1 MTQVFFYFVYF
12 CKQKLIG
19 LRDICEYGKCV
30 PKNIDSHSSK
40 ISRTQVNHC
49 SQTTSAP
56 NFASILD
63 RVQMAQIKLK
73 NLLFHQRANCVNFGV
88 SLHGLLNVNF
98 FTLYKKFSKLFL
110 VCDN

>member
-40 ISRTQVNHC
+40 ISRKQVNHC

-63 RVQMAQIKLK
+63 RVNDSVYRVKDHHVK
-73 NLLFHQRANCVNFGV
+73 NNEK
-88 SLHGLLNVNF
+88 S
-98 FTLYKKFSKLFL
+98 SI
-110 VCDN
+110 